1 MAIEIERKFLVSGED
16 WRQQVSSILS
26 MQQGYLFNDSRS
38 SVRIRVVADQD
49 ARITIKSAHIGI
61 ARQEF
66 DYAIPAD
73 DASELLKLCQGAIIK
88 KKRHIVRVADAVWEV
103 DEFSGANS
111 GLVVAE
117 IELDSEDQDIDKP
130 GWLGEEV
137 TGDPRYLNSQLVSLP
152 FREWPE
158 NK

>member
-16 WRQQVSSILS
+16 WRKQVSSILS
-26 MQQGYLFNDSRS
+26 MQQGYLSKDSQS
-38 SVRIRVVADQD
+38 SIRIRIVADQD
-49 ARITIKSAHIGI
+49 AWITIKSAHSGI
-61 ARQEF
+61 SRKEF
-66 DYAIPAD
+66 EYAIPVD
-73 DASELLKLCQGAIIK
+73 DASELLELCQGAIIE

-117 IELDSEDQDIDKP
+117 IELDSEDQAIVKP
-130 GWLGEEV
+130 AWLGEEV
-137 TGDPRYLNSQLVSLP
+137 TGDRRYLNSQLVSLP
-152 FREWPE
+152 FRDWPE